1 MIRNSKVTVT
11 YSKYRMI
18 PDELQGHDTSDED
31 EDEYFTQDDARI
43 ELPTKLRE
51 SFIIFGVGA
60 KYGLRCMYFVARNF
74 VDSSTPGGTGTT
86 SRRRRRR
93 WATCPRSASRRSVTR
108 W

>member
-1 MIRNSKVTVT
+1 MTVT

-18 PDELQGHDTSDED
+18 PAELQGHDTSDED

-51 SFIIFGVGA
+51 SFIIFGRSEPQIRPRL
-60 KYGLRCMYFVARNF
+60 YLVARNF

-93 WATCPRSASRRSVTR
+93 WATCPRSASRRSVIR